1 MNRSWHLAQR
11 DGTRNR
17 TTLSLRTFCV
27 VLCLAAC
34 AGCSSKPNRCASGY
48 HEQGTLCMP
57 NWR

>member
-1 MNRSWHLAQR
+1 M
-11 DGTRNR
+11 
-17 TTLSLRTFCV
+17 SLRTFCV

-34 AGCSSKPNRCASGY
+34 AGCSSKPNRCTSGY